1 MRRALTAAIAALT
14 LTAAGTTVTG
24 APGQAAPTGWGRPQ
38 PAAATPTPGSPGLG
52 DSYFPDYGNGGYDVG
67 HYDIRLR
74 YEPATDRL
82 SGTTTILAT
91 ATKDLSRFNLDF
103 ALDVESVRVNGW
115 VAGFARAG
123 DHELVITPARPLTK
137 GQQLTVVV
145 RYAGV
150 PSQTTVYGYTAWT
163 RTADGALA
171 VNEPESAWWWYP
183 SNDHPKDKATW
194 DVSVSVPTGVE
205 VISNGVQPRDPLP
218 EPPRGRQPH
227 RRSRPRGR
235 RSGPRTTC
243 SAADIRRRA
252 ARRPRTVRR
261 AAGDVKKGPLLYL
274 RR

>member
-24 APGQAAPTGWGRPQ
+24 APGQAAPAGWGRPQ

-103 ALDVESVRVNGW
+103 LLDVESVRVNGW

-123 DHELVITPARPLTK
+123 DHELVVTPARPLTK

-145 RYAGV
+145 KYAGV
-150 PSQTTVYGYTAWT
+150 PSTDHRLRLHRVDPYRRRGARRQRARVGLVVVPEQ
-163 RTADGALA
+163 RPPEGQGHLGHLGLGAD
-171 VNEPESAWWWYP
+171 
-183 SNDHPKDKATW
+183 
-194 DVSVSVPTGVE
+194 
-205 VISNGVQPRDPLP
+205 RR
-218 EPPRGRQPH
+218 RGDQQ
-227 RRSRPRGR
+227 
-235 RSGPRTTC
+235 
-243 SAADIRRRA
+243 RRA
-252 ARRPRTVRR
+252 A
-261 AAGDVKKGPLLYL
+261 A
-274 RR
+274 